1 MSATPIYSL
10 STSDVFTSLE
20 TSPAGLS
27 AEEARSRLSLY
38 GENLLS
44 EQNTTPL
51 WFTVARQVLQPLTY
65 ILWGASLLALFFD
78 PVLSGVIL
86 IITFANAGFS
96 FWREYRVEQA
106 TRKLQEILPV
116 YAHIRRDGQERQI
129 LAREVVPGDIL
140 ILAEGDNI
148 PTDARV
154 IEEYG
159 LRANNATL
167 TGESLP
173 ARKSADPS
181 YQTDISETEQ
191 PNLIF
196 AGTSVAAGTGQAV
209 VYATGMLT
217 QFGRIAHL
225 TQTVAEGPSP
235 FQAELASVVKVTSIV
250 AVAIGG
256 LILAVG
262 LTTPGLNFSQKQV
275 ISFALGVIVAAI
287 PEGLPATLTLSLAS
301 AVQRLTSKGVLVKKM
316 TSVETLG
323 NVSVICTDK
332 SGTLT
337 QNQMTA
343 REIWVA
349 GQRVRVRGV
358 GYAPIGEFLP
368 APQGQPW
375 DEDLLALLEA
385 AACCNNARL
394 NPPTPETPVWHSLG
408 DQTEV
413 ALKVAALKAGLD
425 ENKLNQIYPRV
436 YEIPFDARRK
446 RMTTIHR
453 RKTDEIAFVKGAPRE
468 ILQLCTHIQINNQ
481 IVPLDETRRAE
492 ALAANDAYARN
503 ALRVL
508 AIARRELPPKTSA
521 YRAETIESEL
531 TLLGLVGMMD
541 PPRPEVEKAIR
552 ACRQASIRIVMITG
566 DYGLTAESLAR
577 RVGMIQ
583 SASPRII
590 TGAELD
596 EMSETEL
603 HKALQ
608 QEVIFARMA
617 PEHKMRLVAAFQ
629 AIGETVA
636 VTGDGVNDAPA
647 LRKADVGIAMGI
659 VGTDV
664 AKEAADIILTNDN
677 FGAIFSAIE
686 EGRAVYDNVR
696 KFVTYIF
703 SSNIPELMPFLMA
716 ASFPGMPLAL
726 TVRQIL
732 AVDLGTDL
740 LPALAL
746 GMESP
751 APGVMQKPPRGRG
764 ARLIDNALLTR
775 AFLWLGMLEAAF
787 CFVAFFSVYL
797 FSGNAALLPA
807 LPWLATLTVP
817 SSMFFRLEPELVI
830 LAATTLYHASVVM
843 TQVGNALAC
852 RSESWSAPSLQWSV
866 NWRLWAALLSEILG
880 IFVLIYWQPLQ
891 TIFEHYPIPG
901 QYWYGLFLFPFLFYA
916 VEWARKGI
924 FHLFRSHST
933 PSPEV
938 MP

>member
-1 MSATPIYSL
+1 MSATPVYSL
-10 STSDVFTSLE
+10 NTSDVFTSLE
-20 TSPAGLS
+20 TSLFGLS
-27 AEEARSRLSLY
+27 SEEARSRLSLY
-38 GENLLS
+38 GPNLLS

-51 WFTVARQVLQPLTY
+51 WFTVASQVLQPLTY

-86 IITFANAGFS
+86 LITFANAGFS
-96 FWREYRVEQA
+96 FWREYRVERA

-116 YAHIRRDGQERQI
+116 YAHVRRDGQERQI
-129 LAREVVPGDIL
+129 PAREVVPGDIL

-148 PTDARV
+148 PADARV
-154 IEEYG
+154 VEEYG

-181 YQTDISETEQ
+181 YQSGLSETEQ

-225 TQTVAEGPSP
+225 TQTVADEPSP
-235 FQAELASVVKVTSIV
+235 FQRELARVVRVTSI
-250 AVAIGG
+250 AAIAIGG
-256 LILAVG
+256 LILFVG
-262 LTTPGLNFSQKQV
+262 LSTPGLNFSPRQV

-301 AVQRLTSKGVLVKKM
+301 AVQRLAAKGVLVKKM

-358 GYAPIGEFLP
+358 GYTPIGEFSP

-394 NPPTPETPVWHSLG
+394 IAPTDETPVWHSLG

-413 ALKVAALKAGLD
+413 ALKVAALKAGLN
-425 ENKLNQIYPRV
+425 ESKLNQIYPRV
-436 YEIPFDARRK
+436 HEIPFDARRK

-468 ILQLCTHIQINNQ
+468 VLQLCSHIQINNQ
-481 IVPLDETRRAE
+481 VVALDEARRAE
-492 ALAANDAYARN
+492 VLAANDAYARG

-508 AIARRELPPKTSA
+508 AIARRELPPKDSA
-521 YRAETIESEL
+521 YRAEAVESEL

-541 PPRPEVEKAIR
+541 PPRPEVEQAIR
-552 ACRQASIRIVMITG
+552 VCRQASIRIVMITG

-577 RVGMIQ
+577 RVGMV
-583 SASPRII
+583 SGPSPRII

-596 EMSETEL
+596 ELSESEL

-677 FGAIFSAIE
+677 FGAIVSAIE

-703 SSNIPELMPFLMA
+703 SSNVPELMPFLVA
-716 ASFPGMPLAL
+716 ASFPGIPLAL

-746 GMESP
+746 GMETP

-787 CFVAFFSVYL
+787 CFVGFFSVYL
-797 FSGNAALLPA
+797 FSGNATMLPL
-807 LPWLATLTVP
+807 LPWLANLP
-817 SSMFFRLEPELVI
+817 FPDSMLFRLEPELVI
-830 LAATTLYHASVVM
+830 IAATTLYHASVVM

-852 RSESWSAPSLQWSV
+852 RSESWSAPSLKFFA
-866 NWRLWAALLSEILG
+866 NWRLWAALLAEILG
-880 IFVLIYWQPLQ
+880 IFILIYWQPLQ
-891 TIFEHYPIPG
+891 IVFEHYPIPG
-901 QYWYGLFLFPFLFYA
+901 QYWYGLFTFPLLFYA

-924 FHLFRSHST
+924 FHLFRPHST

-938 MP
+938 TP

>member
-10 STSDVFTSLE
+10 TAQDVFSSLE
-20 TSPAGLS
+20 TSSSGLS
-27 AEEARSRLSLY
+27 ADEAAARLSLY
-38 GENLLS
+38 GPNLLS
-44 EQNTTPL
+44 EQNNTPL
-51 WFTVARQVLQPLTY
+51 WFTVARQVLQPLTF

-86 IITFANAGFS
+86 TITFANAGFS
-96 FWREYRVEQA
+96 FWREYRVEKA

-116 YAHIRRDGQERQI
+116 YAHVRRDGQERQI
-129 LAREVVPGDIL
+129 LAREVVPGDLL

-148 PTDARV
+148 PADARV
-154 IEEYG
+154 VEEYG

-167 TGESLP
+167 TGEALP
-173 ARKSADPS
+173 ARKSADPT
-181 YQTDISETEQ
+181 YQSGISETEQ

-209 VYATGMLT
+209 VHATGMLT

-225 TQTVAEGPSP
+225 TQTVAEEPSP
-235 FQAELASVVKVTSIV
+235 FQTELASVVRVTSIV
-250 AVAIGG
+250 ALAIGG
-256 LILAVG
+256 LILFVG
-262 LTTPGLNFSQKQV
+262 LTTPGLNFSQKQI

-301 AVQRLTSKGVLVKKM
+301 AVQRLAAKGVLVKKM

-323 NVSVICTDK
+323 SVSVICTDK

-349 GQRVRVRGV
+349 GQHLHVYGV
-358 GYAPIGEFLP
+358 GYTPIGEFSP

-394 NPPTPETPVWHSLG
+394 IAPSPEAPVWHSLG

-425 ENKLNQIYPRV
+425 EGKLAQIYPRV
-436 YEIPFDARRK
+436 HEIPFDARRK

-453 RKTDEIAFVKGAPRE
+453 RKTDEVAFIKGAPRE
-468 ILQLCTHIQINNQ
+468 VIQLCSHIQINNQ
-481 IVPLDETRRAE
+481 ILPLDEALRAE
-492 ALAANDAYARN
+492 ALAANDRYARS

-508 AIARRELPPKTSA
+508 AVARRELPPKTSA
-521 YRAETIESEL
+521 YHAEAIESEL

-541 PPRPEVEKAIR
+541 PPRPEVER
-552 ACRQASIRIVMITG
+552 AVQTCRQANIRIVMITG

-577 RVGMIQ
+577 RVGMI
-583 SASPRII
+583 SGPSPRII
-590 TGAELD
+590 TGADLD
-596 EMSETEL
+596 EMPETEL
-603 HKALQ
+603 RQALT

-677 FGAIFSAIE
+677 FGAIVSAIE

-703 SSNIPELMPFLMA
+703 SSNIPEIMPFLMA
-716 ASFPGMPLAL
+716 ASFPGIPLAL

-746 GMESP
+746 GMEAP
-751 APGVMQKPPRGRG
+751 APGVMQKPPRKRG
-764 ARLIDNALLTR
+764 TRLIDNALLTR
-775 AFLWLGMLEAAF
+775 AFLWLGMLETAF
-787 CFVAFFSVYL
+787 CFAGFFSVYL
-797 FSGNAALLPA
+797 FSGNAGLLPA
-807 LPWLATLTVP
+807 LPWLAALTFP
-817 SSMFFRLEPELVI
+817 EALFFRLEPELVI

-852 RSESWSAPSLQWSV
+852 RSEAWSAPTLKWPAD
-866 NWRLWAALLSEILG
+866 WRLWASLLAEIFG
-880 IFVLIYWQPLQ
+880 ILLLIYWQPLQ
-891 TIFEHYPIPG
+891 IVFEHYPIPS
-901 QYWYGLFLFPFLFYA
+901 QYWYGLLMLPFLFHG

-924 FHLFRSHST
+924 FHLFRPHFT

-938 MP
+938 KP